1 MDYVVAQN
9 VIVQGGI
16 EEEVEFSFKGNIR
29 GNDSFFFF
37 TTLEECVGKVQEVQP
52 HC

>member
-29 GNDSFFFF
+29 GNDRFFF
-37 TTLEECVGKVQEVQP
+37 TTLEGCVGKVHEVQP